1 MANSWDLKN
10 AESKAADY
18 EKKRKEF
25 SKSTDKEDKGFTTI
39 YKDGNG
45 DKFHFERGLRVYK
58 DKSKQWDPWDAYK
71 LKYKARTLDG
81 KGFIYEA
88 KQGTLTIS
96 ATGTGVFTKGGL
108 DYTSWEKENKK
119 KKEKEDKQ
127 KKAEEKAAEAAAKE
141 AEEEKAAAERKES
154 MRSEISAKMA
164 EVANTIKAVSN
175 KFKDNP
181 TYATYLRFSMNNLVI
196 ETTSTDNNKNLL
208 MSFTNNKN
216 GSGYANSFSLR
227 IAYAPNVGEDFNINR
242 IDNAIV
248 RGTQHGFEYSSRYCQ
263 IQYGY
268 ADEMGGE
275 LKTVTYN
282 GLIMD
287 YTSEVQD
294 GMLIYDI
301 IGYSALVMWNE
312 SKKAIAVDKSN
323 ADDDGLL
330 QPTKAFRSIVEKY
343 LQTSTDSVTQK
354 PYQLE
359 FDDNVEGSDAPV
371 DLPASLD
378 KNVGKALDDILKKAV
393 LQADYDKLTQD
404 ASATNDNPTTYS
416 WFVSDV
422 ATSDE
427 YAGTIWVVMYNK
439 EQLKKQNA
447 DANLVFNWMSPGADG
462 DINHIV
468 IDFKPEFKGSVLLA
482 QAAKK
487 LNKKL
492 EITGED
498 GETITPTDEGLY
510 TGSYFTDNDGKL
522 QKCQDTDS
530 PISGGDVSTVVV
542 NTESNN
548 SKFIQELTYPY
559 KASMVTMGIPCEIP
573 ITGIIKIVPMI
584 YGQPHFSNGNYMI
597 LGNTDEISSNGN
609 FTTSWDLMKIDI
621 SVDNTSE
628 ETPKK
633 TRIEAAVGDGTFAGD
648 FEARKNY
655 NKLNAVEKLFADGL
669 RNQK

>member
-1 MANSWDLKN
+1 MNSWDLKN
-10 AESKAADY
+10 AEKDAADY

-25 SKSTDKEDKGFTTI
+25 SKSTDKKDKGAVTI

-45 DKFHFERGLRVYK
+45 DKFYFVKGLRVYK

-71 LKYKARTLDG
+71 LKYQAPTLDG
-81 KGFIYEA
+81 KGYIYKTKE
-88 KQGTLTIS
+88 GTLTIS
-96 ATGTGVFTKGGL
+96 ATGKGVFTKDGL

-119 KKEKEDKQ
+119 KKEEKKKNEQ
-127 KKAEEKAAEAAAKE
+127 KKAEEKAAEEAAKE

-175 KFKDNP
+175 KFRDNP
-181 TYATYLRFSMNNLVI
+181 VYATYLRFSMNNLVI

-248 RGTQHGFEYSSRYCQ
+248 RGTQVGFEYSSRYCQ

-282 GLIMD
+282 GLVMD

-301 IGYSALVMWNE
+301 TGYSALVMWNE

-323 ADDDGLL
+323 AVDGLL

-468 IDFKPEFKGSVLLA
+468 IDFKPEFKGSVLLS

-655 NKLNAVEKLFADGL
+655 SKLDPVEKMLADTL

>member
-1 MANSWDLKN
+1 MANSWDLKK
-10 AESKAADY
+10 AEEKAADY
-18 EKKRKEF
+18 EKKRKKF
-25 SKSTDKEDKGFTTI
+25 SKSNDKEDKGAITI

-45 DKFHFERGLRVYK
+45 DKFYFVRGLRVYT
-58 DKSKQWDPWDAYK
+58 DKSKQWDPWDSYK
-71 LKYKARTLDG
+71 LIYQAPTLDG
-81 KGFIYEA
+81 KGYIYKA
-88 KQGTLTIS
+88 KEGTLTIS
-96 ATGTGVFTKGGL
+96 ATGEGVFTKGGL
-108 DYTSWEKENKK
+108 DYTSSEKNKK
-119 KKEKEDKQ
+119 KIEENK
-127 KKAEEKAAEAAAKE
+127 KKAEEKAAEEAAKE
-141 AEEEKAAAERKES
+141 AEEAKAAAERKES

-175 KFKDNP
+175 KFRDNP

-248 RGTQHGFEYSSRYCQ
+248 RGTQLGFEYSSRYCQ

-268 ADEMGGE
+268 ADEIGEE

-301 IGYSALVMWNE
+301 TGYSALVMWNE

-323 ADDDGLL
+323 ADTEGLL

-343 LQTSTDSVTQK
+343 LQTSSDSVTQK
-354 PYQLE
+354 PYALQ

-393 LQADYDKLTQD
+393 LQADYDKLTED
-404 ASATNDNPTTYS
+404 ASATNANPTTYS

-422 ATSDE
+422 ATSDD

-498 GETITPTDEGLY
+498 GELITPTDEGLY

-522 QKCQDTDS
+522 HKCQDTDS
-530 PISGGDVSTVVV
+530 PISGGDISTVVV

-597 LGNTDEISSNGN
+597 LSNTDEISSNGN

-628 ETPKK
+628 EPPKK